1 MKYLLYQLWDQA
13 IKYPS
18 KLLLALIALLV
29 TSITTLALGQG
40 LKFLID
46 NGFGEKNSDILLLAV
61 VVIVAL
67 AAVISFGTFVRFY
80 SVSWLG
86 ERISANIRVETFK
99 KLSIQTPDFFER
111 NLSGELMT
119 RITSDTAIL
128 EVLIGSSLSMALR
141 NIVIVLGGLLMMI
154 ITSPK
159 LTILILLI
167 VPIVLIPIMILGTK
181 VKRLSRQ
188 SQDRLADIGQNAG
201 EIINEIKTVQAFNKV
216 NEVNEI
222 FTKNVEKAFNIAC
235 ARIMQRGILISLVI
249 LLVVSSLGLVIWVG
263 GQELLSGSISG
274 GKLTAF
280 AFYTILVGGG
290 TATIAEVITELQ
302 RAAGAMERLNE
313 IKELKPRIADSKQ
326 NVNGFNPNLSIK
338 FRNISFK
345 YPSQPKNQV
354 LEGLQLQID
363 PNTTVAFVG
372 RSGSGKST
380 IFELLLRFHLPD
392 SGEIIWGNVPIQ
404 SMPFQQLRQKIAW
417 VPQQPNLFSASIEDN
432 IKFSSPQANQKDV
445 INASETAFA
454 NEFIEQLPQKYQTF
468 IGDRGI
474 RLSGGQRQRLAI
486 ARALLAKPKLLLLDE
501 ATSALDNQSE
511 NQIQKALTNLKGTIT
526 TVIIAHRLSTIEAA
540 DNIYVIDK
548 GRVIDSGSHHD
559 LLEHSSSYQDL
570 SKKGFVD

>member
-1 MKYLLYQLWDQA
+1 
-13 IKYPS
+13 
-18 KLLLALIALLV
+18 
-29 TSITTLALGQG
+29 
-40 LKFLID
+40 
-46 NGFGEKNSDILLLAV
+46 
-61 VVIVAL
+61 
-67 AAVISFGTFVRFY
+67 
-80 SVSWLG
+80 
-86 ERISANIRVETFK
+86 
-99 KLSIQTPDFFER
+99 
-111 NLSGELMT
+111 
-119 RITSDTAIL
+119 
-128 EVLIGSSLSMALR
+128 ALR

-345 YPSQPKNQV
+345 
-354 LEGLQLQID
+354 
-363 PNTTVAFVG
+363 
-372 RSGSGKST
+372 
-380 IFELLLRFHLPD
+380 
-392 SGEIIWGNVPIQ
+392 
-404 SMPFQQLRQKIAW
+404 
-417 VPQQPNLFSASIEDN
+417 
-432 IKFSSPQANQKDV
+432 
-445 INASETAFA
+445 
-454 NEFIEQLPQKYQTF
+454 
-468 IGDRGI
+468 
-474 RLSGGQRQRLAI
+474 
-486 ARALLAKPKLLLLDE
+486 
-501 ATSALDNQSE
+501 
-511 NQIQKALTNLKGTIT
+511 
-526 TVIIAHRLSTIEAA
+526 
-540 DNIYVIDK
+540 
-548 GRVIDSGSHHD
+548 
-559 LLEHSSSYQDL
+559 
-570 SKKGFVD
+570 